1 MIKRILLKRIIV
13 WPPIIVLLLFLLYPL
28 FIMLMG
34 SFKTSIELAANP
46 AGLPSRFM
54 LENYVTLFQYNAG
67 IMTRAYFNSVFV
79 STSFTI
85 LVIWMSSM
93 AAFAFAKY
101 QFKGRDIMFV
111 LLLATMMVPPE
122 INIPPL
128 FIMFSNI
135 GWLDTYQVQIFPGVA
150 SVFAMFMF
158 RQYMM
163 SIPSTILEAARIDG
177 AGHFKLYWQIM
188 FPMIAPVAGALSI
201 LTFLGKWNDYLWPVI
216 MVRDRDF
223 APIMA
228 ILPTLNTRPDVW
240 HIPWELVLAGCVVV
254 TIPVMIVFFSFQ
266 DKFMSSV
273 AIGAVKE

>member
-1 MIKRILLKRIIV
+1 ML
-13 WPPIIVLLLFLLYPL
+13 LLLFLLYPL
-28 FIMLMG
+28 FIMLMA
-34 SFKTSIELAANP
+34 SFKTSTELAANP
-46 AGLPSRFM
+46 AGFPQRIMF
-54 LENYVTLFQYNAG
+54 ENYITLFQYNGG
-67 IMTRAYFNSVFV
+67 IMARAYFNSIFV

-85 LVIWMSSM
+85 LVILMSSM

-101 QFKGRDIMFV
+101 EFKGRNIMFV

-128 FIMFSNI
+128 FIMFSRI
-135 GWLDTYQVQIFPGVA
+135 GWLDTYYVQIFPGIA

-158 RQYMM
+158 RQYML
-163 SIPSTILEAARIDG
+163 SIPSSILEAARIDG
-177 AGHFKLYWQIM
+177 AGHFKLYSQIM
-188 FPMIAPVAGALSI
+188 LPMLAPVAGALSI

-216 MVRDRDF
+216 MVRDRDYM
-223 APIMA
+223 PIMA

-240 HIPWELVLAGCVVV
+240 HIPWELVLTGCVVV
-254 TIPVMIVFFSFQ
+254 TIPVMIVFFMFQ